1 VNFIKNP
8 IYSWP
13 HIYQQNYQNVPDVA
27 NIIITWCP
35 VCYASDHQKIA
46 LLVRSLPFIYI
57 KIEHKFYGPSTAD
70 YKIVKYRRFKHAI
83 MFGMSFDFND
93 VPKMYTD

>member
-1 VNFIKNP
+1 MYALQIHVMVVNFIKNP

-70 YKIVKYRRFKHAI
+70 YKTFCCLIHKH
-83 MFGMSFDFND
+83 N
-93 VPKMYTD
+93 